1 MKQEKRE
8 KLHLVLIQMRYSKMA
23 SLLPNFVRSTRLK
36 QKPQSTMWL
45 TPLALGIAEALSK
58 TRKTSITFCLSLHP
72 MKRLMPLLCFSN
84 LITTGCQPLFK
95 FCVKELLT
103 QLHKSLMDN
112 IIFSFT
118 NCRATFFRP
127 GNTLPVLK
135 NFLKEEEI
143 NITVSPSTYFCFDNE
158 AFRYLIT
165 QKTWFLEIIQF
176 SGVWILGLSSSGI
189 PSK

>member
-72 MKRLMPLLCFSN
+72 RKRLMPLLCFSN
-84 LITTGCQPLFK
+84 LITTGCQPLLSFVWK
-95 FCVKELLT
+95 SFWHSFTSLWWITSSLHLLT
-103 QLHKSLMDN
+103 AEQ
-112 IIFSFT
+112 
-118 NCRATFFRP
+118 
-127 GNTLPVLK
+127 
-135 NFLKEEEI
+135 
-143 NITVSPSTYFCFDNE
+143 
-158 AFRYLIT
+158 
-165 QKTWFLEIIQF
+165 
-176 SGVWILGLSSSGI
+176 LSSDQETPYLS
-189 PSK
+189 SKTLLRRKRST